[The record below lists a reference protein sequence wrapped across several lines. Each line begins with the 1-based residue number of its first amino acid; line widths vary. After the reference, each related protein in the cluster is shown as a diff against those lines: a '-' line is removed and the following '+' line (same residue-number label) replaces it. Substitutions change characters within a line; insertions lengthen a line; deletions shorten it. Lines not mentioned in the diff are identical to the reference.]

1 MVTKNWYRH
10 IICRGLSYFVV
21 RLVGRILA
29 SDRFLRFFGW
39 SVARSMDLSR
49 PESGISR
56 TRSEWSQLHENHIR
70 NHDSNILFLVTKILG
85 NTRFCQTQS
94 RTKRLS
100 ENNLFRI
107 PSLNKQHSSE
117 FVIFGS
123 LSNRVEIQE
132 KKWKI
137 FLVYN

>member
-56 TRSEWSQLHENHIR
+56 TRSEWSQLHENHPVFG
-70 NHDSNILFLVTKILG
+70 HWKSSEILG
-85 NTRFCQTQS
+85 FVRH
-94 RTKRLS
+94 
-100 ENNLFRI
+100 NLGQKDCPKIIFRI

-132 KKWKI
+132 KSER
-137 FLVYN
+137 FF